1 MTASS
6 QATIREWLRR
16 AEAELSAAEV
26 DTARLDSLVLL
37 SDELERDKAWLLA
50 HLDFVL
56 QGSEMKILNTKITQR
71 ARHVPLAYIRGK
83 AEFYGR
89 EFTVNEHVLV
99 PRAESEAMIDL
110 LLNSGSGKQEMGNE
124 KWEMKNGHGRGRG
137 CAIVDVGTGS
147 GCLAITAKLEL
158 PKADVAAID
167 IDPNCLKI
175 ARQNARALDANITFL
190 RGNLLESADIPNSKF
205 QILICNLPYV
215 PEAYPIN
222 QAARCEPK
230 LALFSG
236 EDGLG
241 HYRDL
246 FAQVAARS
254 VRPTLVLT
262 ESLPKQHVA
271 LAQLAE
277 TAGLRLTDTKGY
289 VQAFTHLA

>member
-1 MTASS
+1 M
-6 QATIREWLRR
+6 
-16 AEAELSAAEV
+16 
-26 DTARLDSLVLL
+26 
-37 SDELERDKAWLLA
+37 
-50 HLDFVL
+50 
-56 QGSEMKILNTKITQR
+56 
-71 ARHVPLAYIRGK
+71 
-83 AEFYGR
+83 
-89 EFTVNEHVLV
+89 
-99 PRAESEAMIDL
+99 
-110 LLNSGSGKQEMGNE
+110 
-124 KWEMKNGHGRGRG
+124 
-137 CAIVDVGTGS
+137 
-147 GCLAITAKLEL
+147 
-158 PKADVAAID
+158 
-167 IDPNCLKI
+167 
-175 ARQNARALDANITFL
+175 